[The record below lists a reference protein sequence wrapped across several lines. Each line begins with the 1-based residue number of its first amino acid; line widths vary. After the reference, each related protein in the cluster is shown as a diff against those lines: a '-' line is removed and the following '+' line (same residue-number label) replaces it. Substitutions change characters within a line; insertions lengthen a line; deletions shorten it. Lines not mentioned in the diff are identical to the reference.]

1 MLDYGISKTETFY
14 MEKGK
19 ILGSYT
25 NAFTSI
31 CTHYSSAYFF
41 QENCGNAHLN

>member
-25 NAFTSI
+25 NALDSTMAA
-31 CTHYSSAYFF
+31 T
-41 QENCGNAHLN
+41 NR